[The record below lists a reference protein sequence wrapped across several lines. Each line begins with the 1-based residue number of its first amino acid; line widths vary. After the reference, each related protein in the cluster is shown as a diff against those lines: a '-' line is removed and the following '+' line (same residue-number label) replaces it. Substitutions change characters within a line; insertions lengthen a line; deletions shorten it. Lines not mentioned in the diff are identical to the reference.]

1 MSGMIDRFLGEHGR
15 SNRIEAMLG
24 QAIVGGNANLAMEL
38 AERAELLA
46 VRENI
51 ALIEQDGDDDDLY
64 LILAGSFSI
73 VVNGRRV
80 AGRGRGEQIGEM
92 AMIEPTQRRSATV
105 VAEEEAVVAKVSSAV
120 FTELGSRYPEMY
132 RHLAKTL
139 ARRLRERNKFVGRYR
154 DKIRVFI
161 ISSVEALPVARI
173 VQNSFEHDPIL
184 SVLWTDG
191 VFRVTSYAL
200 DALEAAVEDSDFAI
214 AVAHGDDVTQFRG
227 QDWPVPRDNVVF
239 ELGMFMGRLG
249 RQRAILM
256 EPREDKVRLPSDLSG
271 ITTIL
276 YRYEKGKD
284 ANALMAPACDRLRIH
299 LLDLGPVNG

>member
-15 SNRIEAMLG
+15 SNRVEAMLG

-46 VRENI
+46 VGENRT
-51 ALIEQDGDDDDLY
+51 LIEQDGDDDDLY

-80 AGRGRGEQIGEM
+80 AGRGRGEHVGEM

-105 VAEEEAVVAKVSSAV
+105 VAEEEAVVAKVSSAD
-120 FTELGSRYPEMY
+120 FADLGSQYPEMY
-132 RHLAKTL
+132 RHIAKTL
-139 ARRLRERNKFVGRYR
+139 ARRLRERNKLVGRYR
-154 DKIRVFI
+154 EKIRVFI

-200 DALEAAVEDSDFAI
+200 DALEAAVEDCDFAI
-214 AVAHGDDVTQFRG
+214 AVAHGDDVAQFRG

-256 EPREDKVRLPSDLSG
+256 EPREEKVRLPSDLSG

-276 YRYEKGKD
+276 YRYEKGRD
-284 ANALMAPACDRLRIH
+284 GNALMAPACDRLRNHI
-299 LLDLGPVNG
+299 LDLGPFNG